1 MGLITLTTDLG
12 TTDSYVASVKGAIY
26 NVYPEATV
34 IDITHQ
40 IHPADIY
47 KAAFVLKTCINDF
60 PDGTTHIIGVD
71 SEATTNKSHVVVQY
85 KNQFFIGTD
94 NGIFSLI
101 FDVEPQK
108 VVELDFSLDSSAI
121 NFPTRDVFVKA
132 ACHLAKGGTIEF
144 LGKAKNSLKKL
155 NTYRAIPEQNAI
167 VGLALYIDNY
177 GNVITN
183 ITKNM
188 FVEFG
193 KGRSFEILFR
203 RKNYNINKITNNY
216 NDVPDGERLALF
228 SSTGYIEIAINKG
241 KANKLLGINQNDMIR
256 IEFYD

>member
-1 MGLITLTTDLG
+1 M
-12 TTDSYVASVKGAIY
+12 
-26 NVYPEATV
+26 
-34 IDITHQ
+34 
-40 IHPADIY
+40 
-47 KAAFVLKTCINDF
+47 
-60 PDGTTHIIGVD
+60 
-71 SEATTNKSHVVVQY
+71 
-85 KNQFFIGTD
+85 
-94 NGIFSLI
+94 I

-155 NTYRAIPEQNAI
+155 NTYRAISEQNAI